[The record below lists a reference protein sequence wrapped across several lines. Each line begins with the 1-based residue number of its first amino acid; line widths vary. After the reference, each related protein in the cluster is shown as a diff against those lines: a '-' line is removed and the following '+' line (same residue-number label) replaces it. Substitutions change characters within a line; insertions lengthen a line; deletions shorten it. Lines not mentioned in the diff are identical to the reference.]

1 MIKKISLLPYEAISQ
16 PNRSCWYLKSN
27 SIPFCNSF
35 ICVHNLY
42 RSFEKGKNEALAFN
56 PKGILYGV
64 GFVGFF
70 KSLYSP
76 FPLLVTITAAPC
88 LQLWA
93 WTHSSLKPK
102 QMVLFRFRTSTLEVG
117 AKCLSFPSFWISASP
132 LLQSIWHSNL
142 ANTTDYKNSWSNYRK
157 LSDLLAAIKYGVTFR
172 GKTL

>member
-16 PNRSCWYLKSN
+16 PNISCWYLKSN

-56 PKGILYGV
+56 PKGALYGV
-64 GFVGFF
+64 GFVEFF

-76 FPLLVTITAAPC
+76 FPSLVTITAAPC

-102 QMVLFRFRTSTLEVG
+102 QMVLFWFRTRDTGS
-117 AKCLSFPSFWISASP
+117 
-132 LLQSIWHSNL
+132 
-142 ANTTDYKNSWSNYRK
+142 
-157 LSDLLAAIKYGVTFR
+157 R
-172 GKTL
+172 GKKLKLPFLLNFSVTSLTEHMTQQPSQYDKLQE